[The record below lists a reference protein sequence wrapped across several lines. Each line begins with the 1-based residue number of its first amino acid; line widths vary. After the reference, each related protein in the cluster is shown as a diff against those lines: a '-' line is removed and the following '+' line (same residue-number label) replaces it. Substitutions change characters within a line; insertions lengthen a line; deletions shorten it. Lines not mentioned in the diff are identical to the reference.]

1 MDIEEI
7 EGEILKINDYLEKC
21 LWMDFEFARIDA
33 GNIVVAG
40 RIDTSYNDF
49 AISIDFGVPFYI
61 SSLLT
66 WQLDDSKPF
75 IELIT
80 GIERKIIVVKYQV
93 EIGNHIFKINAED
106 FETAPIIIASHGL
119 KCEIVDETPFD

>member
-1 MDIEEI
+1 MPI
-7 EGEILKINDYLEKC
+7 
-21 LWMDFEFARIDA
+21 
-33 GNIVVAG
+33 
-40 RIDTSYNDF
+40 
-49 AISIDFGVPFYI
+49 YI

-75 IELIT
+75 IELVT

-119 KCEIVDETPFD
+119 KCEIVDEKLRLVKR

>member
-21 LWMDFEFARIDA
+21 LWMDFEFARMDA
-33 GNIVVAG
+33 NNIIVAG
-40 RIDTSYNDF
+40 RIDTSFNDF
-49 AISIDFGVPFYI
+49 AINIDFGMPFYI

-66 WQLDDSKPF
+66 WQLDDSKLF
-75 IELIT
+75 IELVT
-80 GIERKIIVVKYQV
+80 GIERKIIVVKNQV
-93 EIGNHIFKINAED
+93 EVGNHIFKINAED

-119 KCEIVDETPFD
+119 KCEIVDEKPFD